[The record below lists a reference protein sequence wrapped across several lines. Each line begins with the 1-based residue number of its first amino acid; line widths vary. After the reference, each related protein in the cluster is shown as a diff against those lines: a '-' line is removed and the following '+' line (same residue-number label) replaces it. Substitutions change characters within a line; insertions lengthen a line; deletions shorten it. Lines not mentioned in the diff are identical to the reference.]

1 MNDTQVLTFP
11 CQETADTYGRAESTD
26 FCYEEAMDMDFEQ
39 VKKIVVDTLGCD
51 EDKVTE
57 SASLT
62 DDLEADSLDLV
73 ELHMAF
79 EDALGVKIPDETL
92 AKMKTI
98 GDICDYLKTVQK
110 DGAAKA

>member
-1 MNDTQVLTFP
+1 MIYGCLPVYLRQLQVPAIIKRQKNPND
-11 CQETADTYGRAESTD
+11 
-26 FCYEEAMDMDFEQ
+26 EEVMEMDFEQ
-39 VKKIVVDTLGCD
+39 VKKIVTDTLGCD
-51 EDKVTE
+51 EEKVTE

-98 GDICDYLKTVQK
+98 GDICDYLKTLQK
-110 DGAAKA
+110 DETVNA